1 MNEDKKNPNDGMV
14 MGVPVG
20 VKTLG
25 DALDLSNSGD
35 LIAALTPDIA
45 YHDLREWLAAAE
57 KLDEVEI
64 VKGANWQEEIG
75 MAAELVLHSD
85 AAPCVVFEDIPDT
98 LPGSR
103 VLTNFFGGLRK
114 AMTLGF
120 PTNLSKLHLAEAA
133 RVHYLADLPQIPPR
147 EVDDGPILENVITGD
162 DVDVTRFPTP
172 LWHEEDGG
180 RYIGTGSYNIT
191 RDPDDGWINCG
202 TYRVMIHNESQVG
215 FYISPG
221 KHGRIMR
228 DKYEARGE
236 PMPVAIV
243 VGGDPL
249 SFLMGCSEVPYGMSE
264 LDIIGGI
271 RGEAVDVIKGKFTGL
286 PIPANAEIVIEG
298 FVEPGN
304 RRAEGP
310 FGEWTGYY
318 ASDIRDE
325 PLLDIKAIY
334 HRNNPI
340 ILGCPPQRPPDEICR
355 YRAIMRSALLR
366 ENITQAGVPDVTAA
380 WAHETGNARLLL
392 GVSIKQRYPGH
403 AAQAGHIA
411 AMCHVGAYCGRY
423 VIVVDD
429 DIDVSDLE
437 ELMWAVVTRSDPA
450 TSIDIIKNAWST
462 PLDPRLEPSQREAG
476 DYTNSRAIID
486 ACRPWHWRD
495 EFPKVNIPSP
505 DMAKRAREKFGYL
518 LR

>member
-1 MNEDKKNPNDGMV
+1 MKKSITDDNDPKS
-14 MGVPVG
+14 VPVG
-20 VKTLG
+20 AISADNTLETP
-25 DALDLSNSGD
+25 DLTAQVAD
-35 LIAALTPDIA
+35 LIPEIK
-45 YHDLREWLAAAE
+45 YHDLREWLAEAQ
-57 KLDEVEI
+57 KLGEVET

-75 MAAELVLHSD
+75 MAAELVMHSD
-85 AAPCVVFEDIPDT
+85 TAPCVVFEDIPDT

-103 VLTNFFGGLRK
+103 VLSNFFGGQRK

-120 PTNLSKLHLAEAA
+120 PTDLSKLQLSEAA
-133 RVHYLADLPQIPPR
+133 RLHYLADLPQIPPR
-147 EVDDGPILENVITGD
+147 HVDEGPILENVISGD
-162 DVDVTRFPTP
+162 DVDVTRFPAP
-172 LWHEEDGG
+172 LWHEMDGG

-202 TYRVMIHNESQVG
+202 TYRVMVHNETQLG

-228 DKYEARGE
+228 DKYEASGE
-236 PMPVAIV
+236 PMPVVIV
-243 VGGDPL
+243 IGGDPL
-249 SFLMGCSEVPYGMSE
+249 SFLMGCSEVPYGVSE

-271 RGEAVDVIKGKFTGL
+271 RGEPVEVITGRETGL
-286 PIPANAEIVIEG
+286 PIPANAEIAIEG

-304 RRAEGP
+304 TRTEGP

-318 ASDIRDE
+318 ASDVREE
-325 PLLDIKAIY
+325 PILDIKTIY
-334 HRNNPI
+334 HRNDPI
-340 ILGCPPQRPPDEICR
+340 ILGCPPLRPPDEMCR

-366 ENITQAGVPDVTAA
+366 ENIAQAGVPDVTAA
-380 WAHETGNARLLL
+380 WAHETGNSRLLL
-392 GVSIKQRYPGH
+392 AISIKQRYPGH

-423 VIVVDD
+423 VVVVDD

-437 ELMWAVVTRSDPA
+437 ELMWAVVSRSDPA
-450 TSIDIIKNAWST
+450 TSIDIIHNAWST
-462 PLDPRLEPSQREAG
+462 PLDPRIHPDQRKKG

-486 ACRPWHWRD
+486 ACRPWHWRN
-495 EFPKVNIPSP
+495 EFPVVNIPSP
-505 DMAKRAREKFGYL
+505 ELAQRARKKFGYL